1 MLHPRETV
9 TDHTKG
15 QTTGGSVVYN
25 IDARGA
31 EAGVEQKILQAL
43 QAYDRQLPSR
53 VRQINADP
61 RKR

>member
-1 MLHPRETV
+1 V
-9 TDHTKG
+9 
-15 QTTGGSVVYN
+15 SNVYN

-43 QAYDRQLPSR
+43 QAYDRQLAGR